1 MKDIG
6 VPKSN
11 ENEASIKDEKFRV
24 TEIKDVIDYPIHS
37 HREQVAQFY
46 AEVSAKA
53 EAFDPLERDILMH
66 FNYFRDWHVQSL
78 TVKELRKRLTHYLKP
93 IKSKQIKSPIL
104 SHDSAQTM
112 KYLFKKE

>member
-1 MKDIG
+1 M
-6 VPKSN
+6 PKSC
-11 ENEASIKDEKFRV
+11 EIEVTKKDEKFKV

-66 FNYFRDWHVQSL
+66 FNYFREWHV
-78 TVKELRKRLTHYLKP
+78 
-93 IKSKQIKSPIL
+93 
-104 SHDSAQTM
+104 
-112 KYLFKKE
+112 